1 MLLNNIMPYFSVVIP
16 LYNKQNYIAGTLQSV
31 LAQTFTDFEI
41 IIINDVSTDNSL
53 AVAQK
58 FSDSRIKIIKHPLNK
73 GLSASRN
80 TGIKNAEAS
89 FVAFLDADDIW
100 KPQFLEKIHELTL
113 SFPNVDLFGTKYEEI
128 YPGDIIIEHTFKID
142 TGIIENFF
150 RQNLK
155 QPIYCPSSLCVRK
168 NAFQKTGFYNEK
180 ITLGEDVDFNIRA
193 HIVCKMAYF
202 NQPLVRYTML
212 SENQITRA
220 TLKNKVITDY
230 DFYEKT
236 NPGHKDL
243 KKYLDFSRY
252 IMAKRY
258 KLDGDQ
264 EQYKKL
270 TKAITLASLN
280 YKQIILLYS
289 PAFILNA
296 IKRIKL
302 ILIKKGVNPTTY

>member
-1 MLLNNIMPYFSVVIP
+1 MPYFSVIIP
-16 LYNKQNYIAGTLQSV
+16 LYNKQNYIAATLESV

-41 IIINDVSTDNSL
+41 IVINDVSTDNSL
-53 AVAQK
+53 SVAQK
-58 FSDSRIKIIKHPLNK
+58 FNDSRIKIINHPVNK

-80 TGIKNAEAS
+80 TGIKNAES
-89 FVAFLDADDIW
+89 PFVAFLDADDIW
-100 KPQFLEKIHELTL
+100 KPLFLEKIYELTL
-113 SFPNVDLFGTKYEEI
+113 NFPNADLFSTKYEEI
-128 YPGDIIIEHTFKID
+128 YPGDVIIEHPFKIEN
-142 TGIIENFF
+142 GIIENFF
-150 RQNLK
+150 KLNLT

-168 NAFQKTGFYNEK
+168 NAFEKTGFYNEK

-220 TLKNKVITDY
+220 TLKNKIITDY

-236 NPGHKDL
+236 NPDHKDL

-252 IMAKRY
+252 TMAKRY

-264 EQYKKL
+264 VKYKKL
-270 TKAITLASLN
+270 VKAIAPKSLN
-280 YKQIILLYS
+280 YKQLILLHS
-289 PAFILNA
+289 PTFVLKA
-296 IKRIKL
+296 IRKIKL
-302 ILIKKGVNPTTY
+302 ILIKKGINPTTY

>member
-41 IIINDVSTDNSL
+41 IIVDDVSTDKSL
-53 AVAQK
+53 EVVK
-58 FSDSRIKIIKHPLNK
+58 TFTDKRIKIISHTTNS
-73 GLSASRN
+73 GLSATRN
-80 TGIKNAEAS
+80 TGIKNTETP
-89 FVAFLDADDIW
+89 FVAFLDADDTW
-100 KPQFLEKIHELTL
+100 KPQFLEKIHQLTL
-113 SFPNVDLFGTKYEEI
+113 SFPNADLFGTKYEEV
-128 YPGDIIIEHTFKID
+128 YPDKVIEFPLQIE
-142 TGIIENFF
+142 TGIINDFF
-150 RQNLK
+150 KKERNK
-155 QPIYCPSSLCVRK
+155 HIYCYSSICIRK
-168 NAFQKTGFYNEK
+168 EAFDKIGFFNEN
-180 ITLGEDVDFNIRA
+180 ISVGEDVDFNVRA
-193 HIVCKMAYF
+193 NLACTLAYC
-202 NQPLVRYTML
+202 NEALASITMY
-212 SENQITRA
+212 SENQITHSKLSGK
-220 TLKNKVITDY
+220 TIIDHDY
-230 DFYEKT
+230 YEAA
-236 NPGHKDL
+236 NPENKDL
-243 KKYLDFSRY
+243 KQYLDFHRY
-252 IMAKRY
+252 TMAKRY